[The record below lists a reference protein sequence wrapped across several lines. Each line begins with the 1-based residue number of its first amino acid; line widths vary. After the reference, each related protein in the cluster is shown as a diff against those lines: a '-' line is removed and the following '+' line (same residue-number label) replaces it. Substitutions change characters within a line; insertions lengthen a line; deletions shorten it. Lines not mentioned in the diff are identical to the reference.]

1 MKFTLKDAINY
12 IVIFIIFSSA
22 FTFRDIFLFAELRI
36 SYLIMVLALL
46 LWIPFLKNIYFNKV
60 FFFLFGIIII
70 FSLYNIY
77 VGKDTL
83 GLLVKQ
89 VIGILLNAIIFY
101 LLIKVNN
108 YDLKRLFKIYLN
120 IAFLVGAIGLIQELS
135 YLLNFRFGYDFQY
148 IIPNWKISV
157 SQYGFLRINSILS
170 EPASFCY
177 SMMPAFFVSII
188 SFSRNSFRFLT
199 KWKSLIII
207 SSFFLTFSTIGYI
220 GMVTSLFLLMYN
232 YRKIR
237 YIFGGIILMFVFV
250 FFLWNNIGDFQ
261 IRIGDSIDML
271 TGKANLTTV
280 NLSTFA
286 LFSNSLVAYN
296 SFKDNP
302 IFGSGL
308 GSHKLS
314 YHKYINDIV
323 DVNKISTFL
332 NVDDASSLFL
342 RLLSETGLF
351 GIIIFFYFLF
361 KFHLSKKRDESNYLW
376 IINNAILAMF
386 LIRLIRCGHYFING
400 FFFFFWLYYFV
411 WKLNKTQSKNYEDKN
426 CQY

>member
-1 MKFTLKDAINY
+1 MKLTLKDIINY
-12 IVIFIIFSSA
+12 IVIFTIFSSA
-22 FTFRDIFLFAELRI
+22 FTFRDIFLFADLRI
-36 SYLIMVLALL
+36 TYLIMVLALL
-46 LWIPFLKNIYFNKV
+46 LWILFVENIYFNKA
-60 FFFLFGIIII
+60 FFFLFSIIII
-70 FSLYNIY
+70 SSFYNIY
-77 VGKDTL
+77 IGKDTL
-83 GLLVKQ
+83 GLLAKQ
-89 VIGILLNAIIFY
+89 VIGISLNAIIFY
-101 LLIKVNN
+101 LLLKINK
-108 YDLKRLFKIYLN
+108 YDLKGLFKIYLN
-120 IAFLVGAIGLIQELS
+120 IAVLVGAIGLIQELS
-135 YLLNFRFGYDFQY
+135 YLLNFKFGYDFYY
-148 IIPNWKISV
+148 IIPNWKTSISQ
-157 SQYGFLRINSILS
+157 SGFLRINSILP

-220 GMVTSLFLLMYN
+220 GIVISLFLLMYN

-237 YIFGGIILMFVFV
+237 YVFAGIIIVFVFV
-250 FFLWNNIGDFQ
+250 FFLWNNISEFQ
-261 IRIGDSIDML
+261 VRIGDSIDML
-271 TGKANLTTV
+271 TGKANLETV

-286 LFSNSLVAYN
+286 LFSNALVAYN
-296 SFKDNP
+296 SFKDSP

-314 YHKYINDIV
+314 YYKYINDIV
-323 DVNKISTFL
+323 DINKISTFL
-332 NVDDASSLFL
+332 NVDDANSLFS

-351 GIIIFFYFLF
+351 GIVIFFYFLF

-400 FFFFFWLYYFV
+400 FFFFFWLYYFA

-426 CQY
+426 YYY